1 MSYAIYIERTIHT
14 DVLFGLLKN
23 LLKIRQDFKLI
34 VTSATLDAEK
44 FSRYFLDCPIFTI
57 PGTCIYIIMH
67 YTVLYCTVLYT
78 IYILYDIHTLDTYTQ

>member
-1 MSYAIYIERTIHT
+1 MYCILCYAIIYYILYTIFLLYIERTIHT

-23 LLKIRQDFKLI
+23 LLKVRQDFKLI

-57 PGTCIYIIMH
+57 PGMCIC
-67 YTVLYCTVLYT
+67 LL
-78 IYILYDIHTLDTYTQ
+78 